1 MDTVAVLSRPLGSW
15 AQTWEMVRVLSSAG
29 PPGLGPLVT
38 PEDDDVVM
46 EPDEVVTEDGVVVT
60 DPVGWGGPVGL
71 EGLGGRLGLVG
82 LGGRDPS
89 GLGGRVPSGLG
100 GLEGL

>member
-1 MDTVAVLSRPLGSW
+1 MT
-15 AQTWEMVRVLSSAG
+15 
-29 PPGLGPLVT
+29 
-38 PEDDDVVM
+38 DDDVV
-46 EPDEVVTEDGVVVT
+46 VTGDGVVDP
-60 DPVGWGGPVGL
+60 DPVGWGGPVGV

-82 LGGRDPS
+82 QGGRVPS

>member
-1 MDTVAVLSRPLGSW
+1 M
-15 AQTWEMVRVLSSAG
+15 ERVLSSAG

-38 PEDDDVVM
+38 PDEDDV
-46 EPDEVVTEDGVVVT
+46 VVTEDGVVEP
-60 DPVGWGGPVGL
+60 DPVGWGEPVGLDGVGGGPVGL
-71 EGLGGRLGLVG
+71 EGLGGGLG
-82 LGGRDPS
+82 LGGLE

>member
-1 MDTVAVLSRPLGSW
+1 
-15 AQTWEMVRVLSSAG
+15 
-29 PPGLGPLVT
+29 
-38 PEDDDVVM
+38 M
-46 EPDEVVTEDGVVVT
+46 EPDEVVTDDGVVV
-60 DPVGWGGPVGL
+60 DWGGPVGL

-100 GLEGL
+100 GLEGLCGCPSF

>member
-1 MDTVAVLSRPLGSW
+1 MES
-15 AQTWEMVRVLSSAG
+15 VLSSAG

-38 PEDDDVVM
+38 PEDDDVVT
-46 EPDEVVTEDGVVVT
+46 EGEVVTGDDGVVEP
-60 DPVGWGGPVGL
+60 DPVGWGGPVGV

-82 LGGRDPS
+82 LGGREPS

>member
-1 MDTVAVLSRPLGSW
+1 
-15 AQTWEMVRVLSSAG
+15 MVTE
-29 PPGLGPLVT
+29 P
-38 PEDDDVVM
+38 DDVVTD
-46 EPDEVVTEDGVVVT
+46 DEVVVMG
-60 DPVGWGGPVGL
+60 PVGWGGPVGL